1 MREVPLYLH
10 HMITTQVPST
20 RAFALERQTR
30 SERINAFCAVLS
42 TEGRVVG
49 PCWEILKPKGPKVVP
64 PLTSCVS
71 LPLTQTHTISH
82 LLSLSPT
89 LALLLS
95 LSLSLAVVGVGQTR
109 RGSGSPACAS
119 WIKQGPLPTF
129 AYIPCTPHLQKGT
142 GKSRGDLASLTEKIQ
157 R

>member
-49 PCWEILKPKGPKVVP
+49 PCWEILKPEGPKVVP

-95 LSLSLAVVGVGQTR
+95 LSLSRSSWYGPNTKRFRQFRTCFLDKAR
-109 RGSGSPACAS
+109 PSPDFCIYSMHPSPAER
-119 WIKQGPLPTF
+119 
-129 AYIPCTPHLQKGT
+129 H
-142 GKSRGDLASLTEKIQ
+142 RKIQ
-157 R
+157 RRSRKPY